1 MKRRIRNTVY
11 ATLITALAGL
21 ATVTG
26 TQLAADGG
34 AGAGTDDTGW
44 GAAVVGG
51 THDTGWGAPVPGP
64 GTNDTGWG

>member
-1 MKRRIRNTVY
+1 MKRRIRSTVH

-26 TQLAADGG
+26 TQLAGS
-34 AGAGTDDTGW
+34 GAGTDDTGW
-44 GAAVVGG
+44 GAAVVSG
-51 THDTGWGAPVPGP
+51 TYDTGWGAPVPGA

>member
-1 MKRRIRNTVY
+1 MKRRIRTTVY

-26 TQLAADGG
+26 AQLAAG
-34 AGAGTDDTGW
+34 GAGTDDTGW

-51 THDTGWGAPVPGP
+51 TYDTGWGAPVPGP